1 MARAKRTDRA
11 EARRRHRAATGEAD
25 GTAGADV
32 TTTSKPASTAPKG
45 GSTSKPAMSSP
56 AGRISMGAAFR
67 QSFHPVDLRG
77 DLAALPW
84 LATHTYALWVPVLIT
99 VVGGIAVALS
109 NDPRSITSLM
119 YEYFVRPPA
128 IGGVFIAGFLAP
140 RGSWLLGL
148 IVGLVSALVNALLV
162 IFFPLAIFAT
172 APDASQAQEFIVTG
186 FLLSPIF
193 GALFASGA
201 AWYRRFLQLSNPN
214 RGKRAEE
221 KKKANDGKSRTSGK
235 DQKAGVRR

>member
-1 MARAKRTDRA
+1 LARAKRTDRA
-11 EARRRHRAATGEAD
+11 EARRRHRAATAEAD
-25 GTAGADV
+25 GTAGAEV
-32 TTTSKPASTAPKG
+32 AATSVAAPKG
-45 GSTSKPAMSSP
+45 TNTKPAMSSP
-56 AGRISMGAAFR
+56 AGRISMGTAFR
-67 QSFHPVDLRG
+67 QSFHPVDVRA

-84 LATHTYALWVPVLIT
+84 LVTHTYALWVPIAIT
-99 VVGGIAVALS
+99 VVGGIAVALA
-109 NDPRSITSLM
+109 NDPSQITSLL

-140 RGSWLLGL
+140 RASWLLGL

-162 IFFPLAIFAT
+162 TFVPLAIFAT
-172 APDASQAQEFIVTG
+172 APDPAQTQEFIVTG

-214 RGKRAEE
+214 RGKRAEV
-221 KKKANDGKSRTSGK
+221 KKGTDGKSRTTGK
-235 DQKAGVRR
+235 DQKAGARR

>member
-11 EARRRHRAATGEAD
+11 EARRRHRAATD
-25 GTAGADV
+25 GTAGAED
-32 TTTSKPASTAPKG
+32 TATAPAPTTSSKG
-45 GSTSKPAMSSP
+45 GSASKSAMSSP
-56 AGRISMGAAFR
+56 AGRISMGTAFR
-67 QSFHPVDLRG
+67 KSFHPVDVRA

-84 LATHTYALWVPVLIT
+84 LLTHTYALWIPVAIT
-99 VVGGIAVALS
+99 VVGGIVVAIS

-140 RGSWLLGL
+140 RASWLLGL

-162 IFFPLAIFAT
+162 TFVPLAIFAT
-172 APDASQAQEFIVTG
+172 VPNASQAQEFIVTG

>member
-11 EARRRHRAATGEAD
+11 EARRRHRAATADAD
-25 GTAGADV
+25 GTAGAEV
-32 TTTSKPASTAPKG
+32 GLTAAAPASSSKG
-45 GSTSKPAMSSP
+45 SSTSKPAMSSP
-56 AGRISMGAAFR
+56 TGRISMATAFR
-67 QSFHPVDLRG
+67 QSFHPVDVRA
-77 DLAALPW
+77 DLAALPF
-84 LATHTYALWVPVLIT
+84 LATRTYALLIPVAIT
-99 VVGGIAVALS
+99 IVGGIVVAVA

-140 RGSWLLGL
+140 RASWLLGL
-148 IVGLVSALVNALLV
+148 IVGLVSAVVNALLV
-162 IFFPLAIFAT
+162 TFVPLAIFST
-172 APDASQAQEFIVTG
+172 APDPAQAREFIVTG

-235 DQKAGVRR
+235 DQKAGARR

>member
-11 EARRRHRAATGEAD
+11 EARRRHRAATAEAD
-25 GTAGADV
+25 GTAGAEIE
-32 TTTSKPASTAPKG
+32 STAAASASASKG
-45 GSTSKPAMSSP
+45 GSDSKPAMSSP
-56 AGRISMGAAFR
+56 AGRISMATAFR
-67 QSFHPVDLRG
+67 QSFHPVDIRA

-84 LATHTYALWVPVLIT
+84 LATHTYALVIPVAIT
-99 VVGGIAVALS
+99 VIGGIAVAVA

-140 RGSWLLGL
+140 RASWLLGL

-162 IFFPLAIFAT
+162 TFVPLAIFST
-172 APDASQAQEFIVTG
+172 APDAAQAQEFIVTG

-221 KKKANDGKSRTSGK
+221 KKKANDGKSRSGK
-235 DQKAGVRR
+235 DQKAGARR

>member
-1 MARAKRTDRA
+1 
-11 EARRRHRAATGEAD
+11 
-25 GTAGADV
+25 
-32 TTTSKPASTAPKG
+32 
-45 GSTSKPAMSSP
+45 MSSP

-67 QSFHPVDLRG
+67 QSFHPVDVRA

-84 LATHTYALWVPVLIT
+84 LVTHTYALWVPVAIT
-99 VVGGIAVALS
+99 VVGGIAVALA
-109 NDPRSITSLM
+109 NDPSQITSLL

-140 RGSWLLGL
+140 RASWLVGL
-148 IVGLVSALVNALLV
+148 LVGLVSALVNALLV
-162 IFFPLAIFAT
+162 TFVPLAIFAT
-172 APDASQAQEFIVTG
+172 APDPAQTQEFIVTG

-214 RGKRAEE
+214 RGKRAEV
-221 KKKANDGKSRTSGK
+221 KKGTDGKSRTTGK
-235 DQKAGVRR
+235 DQKAGARR